1 MSVRNVYCK
10 GMNVA
15 SKTPQESND
24 GGSMVVDRALDD
36 TWVGS
41 SQSGDNSRLK
51 SESSEGIR
59 DVAS

>member
-1 MSVRNVYCK
+1 
-10 GMNVA
+10 MNVA

-36 TWVGS
+36 TWVVS
-41 SQSGDNSRLK
+41 SQSGNNSRLK
-51 SESSEGIR
+51 SESSEGIS